1 MIRSTFFLLVLCWL
15 PIAGFAQ
22 TKSAQVSP
30 PLREASPESVGM
42 SSERLERIDAMA
54 KSAIEN
60 NDVPGLVAIVARNG
74 KIVFH
79 KAYGESEVA
88 TGRGLKTDDI
98 FRIASQTKAITA
110 TAVMMLW
117 EEGHFRLD
125 DPISKWIPEF
135 KNPQVLDNYNYTKGT
150 YTTITAKRDITIRH
164 LLTHSSGIGYGFIDG
179 DERMKLIFKKA
190 GIVDGW
196 TTEPS
201 TNEQNIKKL
210 AKLPLHFHPGDQY
223 KYAEGLD
230 VLAYLVEIISGVSF
244 AEFLETRLFNPIG
257 MKDTYFYLPES
268 KIDRM
273 VTVHKREGD
282 QWVKYTGRP
291 EYYDADYP
299 IIGARSHFGGG
310 GGLSSTA
317 LDYAT
322 FLQMYLNGGELN
334 GIRILSRTTID
345 TMNAFQ
351 VELKDN
357 VHYGLA
363 FGVVNENGVS
373 KGGEGSEGT
382 FSWGGY
388 FNSSYFAD
396 PNEQVLGV
404 ILKQTRGPTS
414 DKTGWQFKQ
423 LVFQAIDD

>member
-88 TGRGLKTDDI
+88 IGRGLKTDDI

>member
-1 MIRSTFFLLVLCWL
+1 M
-15 PIAGFAQ
+15 
-22 TKSAQVSP
+22 
-30 PLREASPESVGM
+30 
-42 SSERLERIDAMA
+42 
-54 KSAIEN
+54 
-60 NDVPGLVAIVARNG
+60 
-74 KIVFH
+74 
-79 KAYGESEVA
+79 
-88 TGRGLKTDDI
+88 
-98 FRIASQTKAITA
+98 
-110 TAVMMLW
+110 
-117 EEGHFRLD
+117 
-125 DPISKWIPEF
+125 
-135 KNPQVLDNYNYTKGT
+135 LDNYNYTKGT

-299 IIGARSHFGGG
+299 IKGARSHFGGG